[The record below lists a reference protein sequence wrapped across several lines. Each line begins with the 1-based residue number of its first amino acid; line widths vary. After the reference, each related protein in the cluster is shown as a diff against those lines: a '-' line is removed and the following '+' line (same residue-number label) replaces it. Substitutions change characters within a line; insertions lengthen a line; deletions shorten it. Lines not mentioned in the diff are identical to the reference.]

1 MLVSKKKM
9 TNHEKTLIDE
19 IVSYT
24 PPQLYTGKEWYIGF
38 MAFDPALGKLHRK
51 RIKINH
57 VHGGVCAK
65 RKYAQDL
72 LKRLNEQ

>member
-1 MLVSKKKM
+1 M
-9 TNHEKTLIDE
+9 TNHEKTRIDE

-51 RIKINH
+51 RIKIME
-57 VHGGVCAK
+57 G
-65 RKYAQDL
+65 YAQNENT
-72 LKRLNEQ
+72 LKIFLRD

>member
-1 MLVSKKKM
+1 M
-9 TNHEKTLIDE
+9 TNHEKTRIDE

-51 RIKINH
+51 RMIVFQKVCKSFLFSSLQIYSFLIK
-57 VHGGVCAK
+57 
-65 RKYAQDL
+65 
-72 LKRLNEQ
+72 